1 MSMIGIE
8 RVSAICWLFFDSS
21 EFTYQDHPSENL
33 TPLTK
38 KSSKLSMGKKSRC
51 QFPMMRTAENL
62 DAIEMT
68 NIITPEEQKSNNSD
82 VLRNLNHVSF
92 NYEILIIDILRT
104 LSRKY
109 RVQVQVQVQVLFK
122 FL

>member
-1 MSMIGIE
+1 
-8 RVSAICWLFFDSS
+8 
-21 EFTYQDHPSENL
+21 
-33 TPLTK
+33 
-38 KSSKLSMGKKSRC
+38 
-51 QFPMMRTAENL
+51 MMWTAESL
-62 DAIEMT
+62 DAIEIT
-68 NIITPEEQKSNNSD
+68 NIITPEEQKSNSD